1 MAVSIRDARNSG
13 EDRRWIECA
22 YREYLDD
29 IAAGGTGAFPTL
41 LVTGQAS
48 EDLLGPWFH
57 DERSMPFVIL
67 RAGEPAGF
75 ALVQRTSAAREGPDA
90 EFRMTEFFVSKP
102 MRGLGLGRE
111 AAQLL
116 FSRFEG
122 RWLVTEST
130 VHTGAVAFWRRVI
143 GAYTR
148 GRYRERL
155 DGGEVQH
162 RFESARR
169 AAVSP

>member
-1 MAVSIRDARNSG
+1 MAVSIRNARNSG
-13 EDRRWIECA
+13 EDRRWIERA

-29 IAAGGTGAFPTL
+29 LAAGGTGVFPAL

-48 EDLLGPWFH
+48 DDLLGPWFH

-75 ALVQRTSAAREGPDA
+75 ALVQRTSPVREGPQA
-90 EFRMTEFFVSKP
+90 EYRMTEFFVSRP
-102 MRGLGLGRE
+102 LRRLGLGRE

-116 FSRFEG
+116 FSRFG
-122 RWLVTEST
+122 GHWLVTESPD
-130 VHTGAVAFWRRVI
+130 HAGAVAFWRRVI

-148 GRYRERL
+148 GRYRERMC
-155 DGGEVQH
+155 DGEVQH

-169 AAVSP
+169 DAMQT